1 MNTSAD
7 WLLLASSNHFVE
19 GNAVD
24 LNDLVTDTGNISVRT
39 THASTDTFDHDF
51 VVLVDEVDRAVA
63 GSEGSELV
71 AVLDQGDLDGLAD
84 AAVGLLGFDADLL
97 DDDALGLS
105 RPTEWVVTL
114 ARLQHA
120 LLVSAVRPAKLLAV
134 LGHLGPS
141 KESPTH
147 IITSSKH
154 VAHRRPLYQSR
165 DGVFSPTFVR
175 DVEALPT

>member
-1 MNTSAD
+1 MHTSAD
-7 WLLLASSNHFVE
+7 GLLLSATDHLIE
-19 GNAVD
+19 RNAVHLD
-24 LNDLVTDTGNISVRT
+24 DLVADTRNVTVRT
-39 THASTDTFDHDF
+39 THASADTFDHDF
-51 VVLVDEVDRAVA
+51 VVLVDEVDGAVA
-63 GSEGSELV
+63 GSESGELV

-97 DDDALGLS
+97 DNDAFGLS
-105 RPTEWVVTL
+105 RPTERVVTL
-114 ARLQHA
+114 ARLQHS
-120 LLVSAVRPAKLLAV
+120 LLVSAVRPTKLLAV

-165 DGVFSPTFVR
+165 DGVFPPTFVR
-175 DVEALPT
+175 DVEALPA